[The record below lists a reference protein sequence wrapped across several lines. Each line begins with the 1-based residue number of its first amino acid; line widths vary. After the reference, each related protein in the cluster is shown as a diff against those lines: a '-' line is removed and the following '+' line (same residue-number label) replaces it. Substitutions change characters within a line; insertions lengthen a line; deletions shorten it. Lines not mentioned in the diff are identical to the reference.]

1 MKTVL
6 STPSPEDRISPLR
19 GPGTVMEPRDEVKRP
34 GDPQWRIGRH
44 SQVSAN
50 TTRGMARTP
59 EAACSHANWD
69 PHRFRKT
76 GSPAESKRTFGR
88 CCKLRWFLKPRSDKP
103 RWFLGPQS
111 DKPHRFHASHPP
123 PCFRQQLQTLL
134 PGGHGFRPQHCS
146 TESVRSTPPRETTPS
161 GCKRHT
167 HQIFWHPPNGAD
179 TGPPK
184 ILVELH
190 RCRRYPTHHWRRF
203 SSIA

>member
-34 GDPQWRIGRH
+34 GGPQWRIGRH
-44 SQVSAN
+44 SQGFAS
-50 TTRGMARTP
+50 TIQGMARTP
-59 EAACSHANWD
+59 EAASSLANWV

-88 CCKLRWFLKPRSDKP
+88 CCKPRWFLKPRSDKP
-103 RWFLGPQS
+103 
-111 DKPHRFHASHPP
+111 HRFHASHSST
-123 PCFRQQLQTLL
+123 CIRLQLQPLL
-134 PGGHGFRPQHCS
+134 PGGHGFRPQHYS
-146 TESVRSTPPRETTPS
+146 TEPVRSTPPREPTPS

-179 TGPPK
+179 TRPPK
-184 ILVELH
+184 ILVEFH
-190 RCRRYPTHHWRRF
+190 CCRRYPTHHRRRF

>member
-34 GDPQWRIGRH
+34 GDPRWRIGRH
-44 SQVSAN
+44 SQVFAN

-59 EAACSHANWD
+59 EDAHHHANWV

-88 CCKLRWFLKPRSDKP
+88 CCKP

-111 DKPHRFHASHPP
+111 DKPHGFHASHPP
-123 PCFRQQLQTLL
+123 PCFRQQLQPLL

-146 TESVRSTPPRETTPS
+146 TESVRSSPSRETTPS

-167 HQIFWHPPNGAD
+167 HQILWHPPNGAD
-179 TGPPK
+179 TWSPK
-184 ILVELH
+184 ILVEFH
-190 RCRRYPTHHWRRF
+190 CCRRYPTHHRRRF

>member
-6 STPSPEDRISPLR
+6 SMPYPEDRISPLR

-34 GDPQWRIGRH
+34 GGPQWRIGRH
-44 SQVSAN
+44 SQAFAS
-50 TTRGMARTP
+50 TIPGMARTP
-59 EAACSHANWD
+59 EAAFSLANWV

-88 CCKLRWFLKPRSDKP
+88 CCKPRWFLKPRSDKP
-103 RWFLGPQS
+103 
-111 DKPHRFHASHPP
+111 HRFHASHSST
-123 PCFRQQLQTLL
+123 CIRLQLQPLL
-134 PGGHGFRPQHCS
+134 PGGHGFRPQHYS
-146 TESVRSTPPRETTPS
+146 TEPVRSTPPREPTPS

-179 TGPPK
+179 TWPPK
-184 ILVELH
+184 ILVEFH
-190 RCRRYPTHHWRRF
+190 CRRRYPTHHRRRF

>member
-34 GDPQWRIGRH
+34 GGPQWRIGRH
-44 SQVSAN
+44 SQAFAS
-50 TTRGMARTP
+50 TIPGMARTP
-59 EAACSHANWD
+59 EAAFSLANWV

-88 CCKLRWFLKPRSDKP
+88 CCKPRWFLKPRSDKP
-103 RWFLGPQS
+103 
-111 DKPHRFHASHPP
+111 HRFHASHSST
-123 PCFRQQLQTLL
+123 CIRLQLQPLL
-134 PGGHGFRPQHCS
+134 PGGHGFRPQHYS
-146 TESVRSTPPRETTPS
+146 TEPVRSTPPREPTPS

-179 TGPPK
+179 TWPPK
-184 ILVELH
+184 ILVEFH
-190 RCRRYPTHHWRRF
+190 CCRRYPTHHRRRF